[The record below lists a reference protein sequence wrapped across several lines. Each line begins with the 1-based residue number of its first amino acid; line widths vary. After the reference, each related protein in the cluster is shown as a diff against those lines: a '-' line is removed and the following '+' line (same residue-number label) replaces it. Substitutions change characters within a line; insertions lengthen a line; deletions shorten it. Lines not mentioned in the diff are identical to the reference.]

1 MDAMLPS
8 SGMIRLRPS
17 GKRAAPRH
25 RQHGLAC
32 SVGEII
38 DLSISCLRVR
48 CRHPVNGGVDITLI
62 DYTRPGDLA
71 ADVVWLKPS
80 GNFHYEAG
88 LKFRKMS
95 RDLTARLASIAMT
108 HRFRRAG

>member
-8 SGMIRLRPS
+8 IGHIRIRSS
-17 GKRAAPRH
+17 GKRSAPRH
-25 RQHGLAC
+25 RSHGLAC

-38 DLSISCLRVR
+38 DVSTGGLRVR
-48 CRHPVNGGVDITLI
+48 CRQALAGCVDVVLTE
-62 DYTRPGDLA
+62 YTRAGELV

-80 GNFHYEAG
+80 GNFHFEAG

-95 RDLTARLASIAMT
+95 RELAARLAAIAMA
-108 HRFRRAG
+108 HRFRRAV